1 MNYWSGFAPSPA
13 PIASVPPDR
22 ILPNRECLSKEGY
35 SKLLREEFGVLPG
48 TPAYMQKASEFMPL
62 EVEIGRAIETNEMV
76 CWYPLNEMNPSISIS
91 GVSGGGKTEAVKK
104 IVSQLLLH
112 GMPTLLVDF
121 HGDIKVPHMKDILI
135 SSGTASVYGLNP
147 LSIEFLNP
155 EKRGLY
161 EHRSGLIS
169 MLKRAV
175 PALSAK
181 QRFILS
187 NAVETAYVA
196 VGIEDCSPRTWSLP
210 PPTFAHVSSILESW
224 MRDPS
229 FKSYRD
235 SIGGCLASLGA
246 VFGHPVF
253 SRSFN
258 ISVTSIL
265 SGAVR
270 LDLSQLDERIQV
282 IFAETVLRMVFYALQ
297 AMGPSAPAAS
307 TAAERVRLFVVID
320 ETKILS
326 MGNGDPDKR
335 SNMLNVIGTEGRKF
349 GMAGCF
355 ASQSTDH
362 FGADLRRNIATRLA
376 LRCMDEGE
384 AKRLSAEMRVPPADL
399 RALSRPGEGYFCPG
413 SAYAPQHVQVDPLGE
428 A

>member
-1 MNYWSGFAPSPA
+1 MNYWNSAPPSPLF
-13 PIASVPPDR
+13 PVQPEGVLPDR
-22 ILPNRECLSKEGY
+22 GCMSKGEY
-35 SKLLREEFGVLPG
+35 SNLLREDYGVLPG

-62 EVEIGRAIETNEMV
+62 TVEIGRTVETNEMA
-76 CWYPLNEMNPSISIS
+76 CWYPFNEMNPSISIS
-91 GVSGGGKTEAVKK
+91 GVSGGGKTEVVKK

-112 GMPTLLVDF
+112 GMPVLLIDF
-121 HGDIKVPHMKDILI
+121 HGDIKVPYLNDVLI

-147 LSIEFLNP
+147 FSIELLDP
-155 EKRGLY
+155 QKKGLY
-161 EHRSGLIS
+161 EHRAGLVS

-181 QRFILS
+181 QRFLLS
-187 NAVETAYVA
+187 SAVETAYVA
-196 VGIEDCSPRTWSLP
+196 VGIEDYNPRTWGLQ
-210 PPTFAHVSSILESW
+210 PPTFAHVASILDAW
-224 MRDPS
+224 MRDPAY
-229 FKSYRD
+229 KAYRD

-258 ISVTSIL
+258 LSVTSIL
-265 SGAVR
+265 GGAVR
-270 LDLSQLDERIQV
+270 LDLSQLDESIQV
-282 IFAETVLRMVFYALQ
+282 IVAETVLRMVFNALQ
-297 AMGPSAPAAS
+297 AKGPAAS
-307 TAAERVRLFVVID
+307 SARMAAERVRLFVVID

-335 SNMLNVIGTEGRKF
+335 SNMLNVMGTEGRKF

-362 FGADLRRNIATRLA
+362 FGADLRRNISSRLA

-384 AKRLSAEMRVPPADL
+384 AKKLAAEMRVPVADL

-413 SAYAPQHVQVDPLGE
+413 SAQSPMHVQVEPIKG